1 VWLLKGGSRKGIV
14 TALILTVE
22 EYRDWCSKCKTHDL
36 SVKGSAKAK
45 KTEFLALQL
54 THLFLYFPLL
64 YPDRILPNPRM
75 SKPVGS

>member
-1 VWLLKGGSRKGIV
+1 MWLLKGGSRKGIV

-22 EYRDWCSKCKTHDL
+22 AYRDWCSKSKAHDL
-36 SVKGSAKAK
+36 SVEGSAKAK

-54 THLFLYFPLL
+54 TQLFLDFPL
-64 YPDRILPNPRM
+64 YPDRILPNPKM